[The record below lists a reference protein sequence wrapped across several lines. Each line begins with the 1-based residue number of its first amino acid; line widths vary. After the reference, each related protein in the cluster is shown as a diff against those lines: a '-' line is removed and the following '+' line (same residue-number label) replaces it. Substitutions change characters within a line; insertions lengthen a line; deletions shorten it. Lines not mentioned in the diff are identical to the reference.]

1 MINLKEETLDVL
13 DENGKAISDIV
24 WCGYDDCWFSI
35 DDFLALADFE
45 YDNGYGGT
53 YIPMDLVVVG
63 NDFWLERSEYDGAE
77 GWDFKTMPAR
87 PSQYNDSPR
96 LK

>member
-1 MINLKEETLDVL
+1 MILFGAAMVT
-13 DENGKAISDIV
+13 
-24 WCGYDDCWFSI
+24 
-35 DDFLALADFE
+35 ADFE

-53 YIPMDLVVVG
+53 YIPMELVVVG

-87 PSQYNDSPR
+87 PFNKVSLFKTDLTEMQLYDEINEVTE
-96 LK
+96 